1 MATFNGSSSLDKAT
15 DEFWGPE
22 CGPCSSRRKR
32 RIADYF
38 CQDCLE
44 YLCSDCKDYH
54 GDLAGNRDHTIVS
67 GSSIPSSVSGAPGS
81 GSDTPCVGITC
92 DCNNGQ
98 SFEFYCNSHQ
108 DAICKA
114 CKTFHH
120 HKCKTSSIQKKCSR
134 YKAAKLKS
142 VLAEMKS
149 LIVKYNRLKQ
159 ESSVSKKEI
168 DKLNENYKKDIK
180 VFHKELNTIFDNR
193 ERNVLPGSDKW
204 KLEENRRVD
213 QDMSTIVAAEN
224 VLKVDCKRSEDA
236 IKSDKKEVSR
246 LVGKPTMWFPNRS
259 DTNRPVQAQKRA
271 RSLKFRI

>member
-1 MATFNGSSSLDKAT
+1 MVILQETETILLCLAAVFRPPSVVRQVQAVIRRVWVLPVIATM
-15 DEFWGPE
+15 
-22 CGPCSSRRKR
+22 
-32 RIADYF
+32 
-38 CQDCLE
+38 
-44 YLCSDCKDYH
+44 
-54 GDLAGNRDHTIVS
+54 VS
-67 GSSIPSSVSGAPGS
+67 HSNSSVIP
-81 GSDTPCVGITC
+81 T
-92 DCNNGQ
+92 
-98 SFEFYCNSHQ
+98 
-108 DAICKA
+108 KM

-246 LVGKPTMWFPNRS
+246 LVGKPTM
-259 DTNRPVQAQKRA
+259 
-271 RSLKFRI
+271 